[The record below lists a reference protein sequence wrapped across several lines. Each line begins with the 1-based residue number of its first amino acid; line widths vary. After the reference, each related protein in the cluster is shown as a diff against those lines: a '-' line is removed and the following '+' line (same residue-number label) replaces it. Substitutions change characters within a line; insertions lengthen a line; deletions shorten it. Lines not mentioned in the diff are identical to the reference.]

1 MPIVKKSLRK
11 RKENKITNSTHFQI
25 LKEISK
31 LHANCPKIEW
41 VKKYL
46 GSNKI
51 FHGFST
57 KQMVDLSKKIIKE
70 NNLNEEKT
78 IKLLNSL
85 YSQGTTYTEI
95 ALAALILSN
104 SPQVLKNFDP
114 KNLDLWLNY
123 TCGWA
128 ENDVL
133 CQSNFSSEIL
143 LSNWSKWQKILK
155 EFNKSSN
162 INKRRASLV
171 LLTKSLRQSDD
182 ARLSKLTFANVEHLK
197 SETEILIT
205 KAVSWALRA
214 LVKFHQ
220 KEVLDYLD
228 KNKDSLPKI
237 AYREAFT
244 KATTGRKYNNKKK
257 KN

>member
-1 MPIVKKSLRK
+1 MISNPIHL
-11 RKENKITNSTHFQI
+11 QI
-25 LKEISK
+25 LKSLKNYKSKSDQKEID
-31 LHANCPKIEW
+31 W

-51 FHGFST
+51 YQGLST
-57 KQMVDLSKKIIKE
+57 GEMINLAKKIIKE
-70 NNLNEEKT
+70 NDLDEKET
-78 IKLLNSL
+78 IDLLNSL
-85 YSQGTTYTEI
+85 YQNATTYTEI
-95 ALAALILSN
+95 ALAALILSH
-104 SPQVLKNFDP
+104 SKLLKNFNP

-143 LSNWSKWQKILK
+143 LSNWKEWQKTLK
-155 EFNKSSN
+155 QFNQSSN

-182 ARLSKLTFANVEHLK
+182 PRLSEITFENIDNLK
-197 SETEILIT
+197 SEKEILIT
-205 KAVSWALRA
+205 KAVSWGLRA

-220 KEVLDYLD
+220 KEVLDYLE
-228 KNKDSLPKI
+228 KNKNSLPKI
-237 AYREAFT
+237 AYREAFS
-244 KATTGRKYNNKKK
+244 KATTGRKYNKSDKLK
-257 KN
+257 I